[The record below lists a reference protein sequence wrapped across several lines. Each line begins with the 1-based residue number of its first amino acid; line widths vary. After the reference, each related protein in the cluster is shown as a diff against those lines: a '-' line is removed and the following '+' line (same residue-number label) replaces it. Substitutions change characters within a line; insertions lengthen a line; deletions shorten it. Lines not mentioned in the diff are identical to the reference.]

1 MNAPDPQGVAEATR
15 DRMFANDAAAKLLGM
30 RVTAIGPGTA
40 TVTMPVRAEMLNGF
54 GICQG
59 GLITTL
65 ADTAFA
71 YACNAF
77 GAVTVASGFDVELLA
92 PGHSG
97 DLLTAQALQ
106 VSQAGR
112 SGVYDVA
119 VSNQNGQ
126 RIALFRGRS
135 HRLSRQLADVAS
147 APAPAPA
154 G

>member
-1 MNAPDPQGVAEATR
+1 MSASDLQLVAEATR
-15 DRMFANDAAAKLLGM
+15 DRMFAADAAAKMLGM
-30 RVTAIGPGTA
+30 RVTAIGPGSA
-40 TVTMPVRAEMLNGF
+40 TVTMPVRPELLNGF

-92 PGHSG
+92 PGRNG
-97 DLLTAQALQ
+97 DLLTAQAVQ

-112 SGVYDVA
+112 TGIYDVG
-119 VSNQNGQ
+119 VTNQDGL

-135 HRLSRQLADVAS
+135 HRLSRQPADTGS
-147 APAPAPA
+147 APA

>member
-15 DRMFANDAAAKLLGM
+15 DRMFANDAAAKMLGI

-40 TVTMPVRAEMLNGF
+40 TVTMPVRPELLNGF

-92 PGHSG
+92 PGHDG
-97 DLLTAQALQ
+97 DLLTAQAVQ

-135 HRLSRQLADVAS
+135 HRLSRQPADAALS
-147 APAPAPA
+147 PT

>member
-15 DRMFANDAAAKLLGM
+15 DRMFAHDAAAKMLGM
-30 RVTAIGPGTA
+30 CVTAIGPGTA
-40 TVTMPVRAEMLNGF
+40 TVTMPVRPDMLNGF

-71 YACNAF
+71 YACNSF

-92 PGHSG
+92 PGHDG
-97 DLLTAQALQ
+97 DLLTAHAVQ

-119 VSNQNGQ
+119 VTNQEGL

-135 HRLSRQLADVAS
+135 HRLSRQPADAAS
-147 APAPAPA
+147 APA

>member
-1 MNAPDPQGVAEATR
+1 MSASDLQLVAEATR
-15 DRMFANDAAAKLLGM
+15 DRMFAADAAAKMLGM
-30 RVTAIGPGTA
+30 RVTAIGPGSA
-40 TVTMPVRAEMLNGF
+40 TVTMPVRPELLNGF

-71 YACNAF
+71 YACNAS

-92 PGHSG
+92 PSRDG
-97 DLLTAQALQ
+97 DLLTAHAVQ

-112 SGVYDVA
+112 TGIYDVG
-119 VSNQNGQ
+119 VTNQDGL

-135 HRLSRQLADVAS
+135 HRLNRQPVGGPRS
-147 APAPAPA
+147 AP
-154 G
+154 GG

>member
-1 MNAPDPQGVAEATR
+1 MSASDLQLVAEATR
-15 DRMFANDAAAKLLGM
+15 DRMFAADAAAKMLGM
-30 RVTAIGPGTA
+30 RVTAIGPGSA
-40 TVTMPVRAEMLNGF
+40 TVTMPVRPELLNGF

-92 PGHSG
+92 PSHDG
-97 DLLTAQALQ
+97 DLLTAHAVQ

-112 SGVYDVA
+112 TGIYDVG
-119 VSNQNGQ
+119 VTNQDGL

-135 HRLSRQLADVAS
+135 HRLNRQPVGGPRS
-147 APAPAPA
+147 AP
-154 G
+154 GG